1 MNGLKTVEL
10 FSSTLLNN
18 LCKSYFSKSPS
29 TSLVLDHGIY
39 LWSTLRVYW
48 LYSHSEQL
56 VAAWDVWDVPFLLT
70 FYTTGIALKPVNTC
84 TNQISLTPKTIKV
97 LIKYRISTTP
107 WTPVIF
113 STPKNQLVSPYNLDV
128 SVSLFK
134 YKQYLKVRSLQ
145 TSLYS

>member
-18 LCKSYFSKSPS
+18 LYKSYVSKNPS

-70 FYTTGIALKPVNTC
+70 FYTTGIALKPVNTS
-84 TNQISLTPKTIKV
+84 TNQISLTPKNDKSSNKIPYFDHTV
-97 LIKYRISTTP
+97 GP
-107 WTPVIF
+107 
-113 STPKNQLVSPYNLDV
+113 SPL
-128 SVSLFK
+128 
-134 YKQYLKVRSLQ
+134 
-145 TSLYS
+145 